1 MRIEYKKKAVKYIN
15 SCDKSVKQRLKE
27 SIERLPLG
35 DVVKLQGFDSEYR
48 LRVGDLRVLFTYADG
63 TIIVNEIAS
72 RGQVYKRL

>member
-1 MRIEYKKKAVKYIN
+1 MKNDVLYNERGMGVRIEYKKKAVKYIN

-27 SIERLPLG
+27 S
-35 DVVKLQGFDSEYR
+35 
-48 LRVGDLRVLFTYADG
+48 FTYADG